1 MSRIDVEPGRKVDCD
16 QCPLRARKALRDFSA
31 DELAFMREFKS
42 GELNVE
48 AGTTLL
54 MQGTNSAHL
63 YTILGGWAFRYKML
77 ADGRRQILNYA
88 LPADFIGLQATVLD
102 EMQHSVEVLTDTVLC
117 VFPREKLWELYRNHP
132 TLAFDLTWLAAREEK
147 ILDEHLLNIGRRTA
161 IERTAYLLMHLFVRA
176 EQAGLTKKD
185 TVELPLTQQHFADTL
200 GMSLVHM
207 NKTLKRLAAL
217 KSFRWK
223 GRLLEI
229 LDREALARTAGYDVS
244 EKYARPFL

>member
-88 LPADFIGLQATVLD
+88 LLADFIGLQATVLD

-117 VFPREKLWELYRNHP
+117 VFPREKL
-132 TLAFDLTWLAAREEK
+132 
-147 ILDEHLLNIGRRTA
+147 
-161 IERTAYLLMHLFVRA
+161 
-176 EQAGLTKKD
+176 
-185 TVELPLTQQHFADTL
+185 
-200 GMSLVHM
+200 
-207 NKTLKRLAAL
+207 
-217 KSFRWK
+217 
-223 GRLLEI
+223 
-229 LDREALARTAGYDVS
+229 
-244 EKYARPFL
+244 